1 MMAMYLLFLYGT
13 LALAP
18 FVAAPEAKAEIFLM
32 AEDFAEFC
40 PLSQMSY
47 ALDVAVHVLL
57 PSSSLLSPHW
67 QVVPL
72 GNAIVDPS

>member
-1 MMAMYLLFLYGT
+1 MMAMYSLSLYGT
-13 LALAP
+13 LAEAP
-18 FVAAPEAKAEIFLM
+18 FVAAPEAKPEIFLM

-40 PLSQMSY
+40 PSSQMSY
-47 ALDVAVHVLL
+47 ALDVAVHVLP
-57 PSSSLLSPHW
+57 PSSVLSSPHW